1 MLEVEVLTERRVLVE
16 SAWPRR
22 WLGESVVEPR
32 VPPPPSGL
40 LIREV
45 GTVGACTDLGPG
57 GRSVPFTIPPSGFL
71 TPGPPSPPFSF
82 VTFGKVFVFVVGEGV
97 YGGGGDSPSAGGV
110 AFLSLELL
118 LERLG
123 LLCRLVLGEVY
134 LILIV
139 FAVSTLVY
147 GISFSSAS
155 VSPCVPCISNSRC
168 RRSSS
173 GNRLFLA
180 SEGDLDRD
188 LCFLWRFLL
197 ECWWWCESASV
208 SWPEGW

>member
-1 MLEVEVLTERRVLVE
+1 MYEVLFSEIITIKEN
-16 SAWPRR
+16 
-22 WLGESVVEPR
+22 
-32 VPPPPSGL
+32 
-40 LIREV
+40 RE
-45 GTVGACTDLGPG
+45 TH
-57 GRSVPFTIPPSGFL
+57 
-71 TPGPPSPPFSF
+71 
-82 VTFGKVFVFVVGEGV
+82 
-97 YGGGGDSPSAGGV
+97 
-110 AFLSLELL
+110 L

-188 LCFLWRFLL
+188 L
-197 ECWWWCESASV
+197 E
-208 SWPEGW
+208 